1 MADPDFHFGLVETF
15 SLIKRGLFELCK
27 SEISYEKLGI
37 EFIYNPVFVSDLVQ
51 HINSVVLSQGK
62 KLEYIHI
69 YITLWTLDNDN
80 DDDDDDNHDN
90 QDDSGNVNQGL
101 NNDIITKNKY
111 DNGHDLSKK
120 KFSFDKRLAKHHA
133 YFFKSKVIRYPL
145 LTGLQVR
152 AYSSVKLSPIF
163 MPGEMSVSFDYL
175 CSALDLNVRL
185 NYNKCYNGD
194 LSIVSKI
201 FDATDNYS
209 SKYFI
214 FFFDTERV
222 GVHNL
227 IMFID
232 ENIKLFGMTP
242 VTSNVRLRFWADN
255 TEKTKL
261 FVADCTSDWG
271 CEAPV
276 LAKSKELTVID
287 DSTST
292 SLVSCGDNV
301 TQYGT
306 PYVSNKK
313 RGMSIRGYSTISG
326 SKISAVESG
335 FKRENI
341 TDRFTLDNSALIE
354 ITNIINDFAI
364 DETDKQL
371 KIEELLYSTNLHYLK
386 YIDNNLCLSPK
397 TLKYL

>member
-1 MADPDFHFGLVETF
+1 MKRCYSYVSAFPPASASFDSVLVCSNFIHGSWSFFHYKGLPNCGFDFMLPGDEAVNFVILCNKLERGLGLLDSGKVKTRLALGVVDLIPEKTYTRKMADPDFHFGLVETF

-242 VTSNVRLRFWADN
+242 VTSNVRLRF
-255 TEKTKL
+255 
-261 FVADCTSDWG
+261 
-271 CEAPV
+271 
-276 LAKSKELTVID
+276 
-287 DSTST
+287 
-292 SLVSCGDNV
+292 
-301 TQYGT
+301 
-306 PYVSNKK
+306 
-313 RGMSIRGYSTISG
+313 
-326 SKISAVESG
+326 
-335 FKRENI
+335 
-341 TDRFTLDNSALIE
+341 
-354 ITNIINDFAI
+354 
-364 DETDKQL
+364 
-371 KIEELLYSTNLHYLK
+371 
-386 YIDNNLCLSPK
+386 
-397 TLKYL
+397 